1 MSYYTVHMT
10 QHSITKR
17 ISSSTQYGIQSQ
29 SLGLGDVD
37 IIQNNHKVS
46 VTSGLN
52 KAKLNVLIANID
64 I

>member
-1 MSYYTVHMT
+1 MSYYTVHMA

-17 ISSSTQYGIQSQ
+17 ISSSTQYGIQ

-46 VTSGLN
+46 VTSGLT
-52 KAKLNVLIANID
+52 KANFNVLIANID